1 MEWPLNTFA
10 IHWKFLLS
18 WGRWKLVLL
27 ERMLDWVFM
36 YSNKLPLFFL
46 VSFYAAR
53 ISICIFGL
61 VLRVQ
66 HLHLYLVLSE
76 YINTLAR
83 SLTTE
88 VSSCPFSQDSLLI
101 SFCLCLL
108 STMICP
114 NRQIIDMQHIFLFQN
129 CNQLS
134 FCFPQQK
141 VSSLKSNIE
150 TLSIPAAKKADIKI
164 KIVRLQVLF
173 MRGINLRA
181 FFFFPFLY
189 CVFFLL
195 SFDLLLH
202 LVLYCNYIILLVGS
216 SKKSTK
222 AGR

>member
-66 HLHLYLVLSE
+66 HLHLYFVLSE
-76 YINTLAR
+76 CINTIAR

-88 VSSCPFSQDSLLI
+88 VSACPFSQDSLLL
-101 SFCLCLL
+101 SFSLSFL
-108 STMICP
+108 STLICP
-114 NRQIIDMQHIFLFQN
+114 SRQIIDMQHIFLFQN
-129 CNQLS
+129 CNQLI
-134 FCFPQQK
+134 FCF
-141 VSSLKSNIE
+141 L
-150 TLSIPAAKKADIKI
+150 
-164 KIVRLQVLF
+164 
-173 MRGINLRA
+173 
-181 FFFFPFLY
+181 
-189 CVFFLL
+189 
-195 SFDLLLH
+195 
-202 LVLYCNYIILLVGS
+202 
-216 SKKSTK
+216 
-222 AGR
+222 